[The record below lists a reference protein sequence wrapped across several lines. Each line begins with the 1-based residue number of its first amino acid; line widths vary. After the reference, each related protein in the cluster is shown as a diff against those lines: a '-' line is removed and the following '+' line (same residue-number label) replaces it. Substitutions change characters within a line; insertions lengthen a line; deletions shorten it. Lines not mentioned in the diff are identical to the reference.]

1 MKFYRNKPMP
11 QNKNGKQSTRNMYI
25 DGCIEHDAY
34 NAYEKKDRRKRIE

>member
-11 QNKNGKQSTRNMYI
+11 QNKNGKQSTRNI